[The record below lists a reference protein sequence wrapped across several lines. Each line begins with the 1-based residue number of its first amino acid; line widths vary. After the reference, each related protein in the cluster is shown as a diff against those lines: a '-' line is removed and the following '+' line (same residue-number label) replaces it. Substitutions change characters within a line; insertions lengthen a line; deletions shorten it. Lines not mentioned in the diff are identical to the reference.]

1 MFIGEEN
8 PSAVRKVW
16 WVCVLREW
24 LFLNFF
30 FFIKLLLIY
39 NIVLASGV
47 QLQILFHYRLL
58 QDIEYSAKC
67 HTVNTCLFYIQ

>member
-47 QLQILFHYRLL
+47 QLQILFPYRLL
-58 QDIEYSAKC
+58 QNIE
-67 HTVNTCLFYIQ
+67 